1 VAVNAPEAGTIKEI
15 FANEED
21 TVTVGQ
27 DLLRLELGGA
37 PGGERQK
44 AETEPKEATSG
55 DEPTSSGPKA
65 PKKDESKPEDKSS
78 LPLSTPSQ
86 EKEPEPK
93 KETPPPKQSE
103 PKKTESKPSSSSPV
117 LGNREERRV

>member
-1 VAVNAPEAGTIKEI
+1 VAVNAPEAGTIKEF

-44 AETEPKEATSG
+44 AEAEPKEATSG
-55 DEPTSSGPKA
+55 DEHTSSGPKA
-65 PKKDESKPEDKSS
+65 SKEEESKPGDESS
-78 LPLSTPSQ
+78 LPPPPQ
-86 EKEPEPK
+86 EKKTEPK
-93 KETPPPKQSE
+93 KETTPPKQSE
-103 PKKTESKPSSSSPV
+103 PKKTESKPSSSSPA